1 MNNLQNLTKASL
13 LVENGV
19 FFLRTCPLFILEA
32 QQLSTIV
39 TSTSLSLSL
48 SLSLFV
54 CGGLNDTC
62 HNVNVVCNFL
72 KLL

>member
-48 SLSLFV
+48 SL